1 MSAIMSY
8 RGPIASTEDLPN
20 ENYDIR
26 LLLLG
31 KGLPQA
37 RFLVFWSWKLG
48 SRAGKER
55 NCKTGIIAYE
65 YSSTKG
71 GGGAFVTTR
80 KALTP
85 RSWGPKIQWK
95 RAGMHC
101 LTGTLGLRLRPPK

>member
-8 RGPIASTEDLPN
+8 RCPIAPTEDLPN

-37 RFLVFWSWKLG
+37 RCLVFWSWKLG
-48 SRAGKER
+48 SRAGNGR
-55 NCKTGIIAYE
+55 NCNKTDIIA

-71 GGGAFVTTR
+71 GGETFVTTR
-80 KALTP
+80 KASTP
-85 RSWGPKIQWK
+85 RSWGLEIQWE